1 MLQVK
6 EKSVANYNSS
16 SVSVISDSNN
26 SVIDTV
32 ALQIQPLN
40 LAYDAGRDEVFV
52 IHSETNVVSV
62 ISDSPNSTSS
72 PTSTLPDKPEFPT
85 ETLYIIV
92 IVAVAAIIA
101 GAVLAIKRR
110 M

>member
-1 MLQVK
+1 MPQIK
-6 EKSVANYNSS
+6 EKSLLPTITLS

-62 ISDSPNSTSS
+62 ISDSPNATSL
-72 PTSTLPDKPEFPT
+72 LPDKPEVPQ
-85 ETLYIIV
+85 ETLYVIV
-92 IVAVAAIIA
+92 IVAVTVIIV

>member
-1 MLQVK
+1 
-6 EKSVANYNSS
+6 
-16 SVSVISDSNN
+16 
-26 SVIDTV
+26 
-32 ALQIQPLN
+32 LQIPPLN
-40 LAYDAGRDEVFV
+40 LAYDAGRNEVFI

-62 ISDSPNSTSS
+62 ISDSPNATSLLS
-72 PTSTLPDKPEFPT
+72 DKPQFPQ

-92 IVAVAAIIA
+92 IVAVAVIIA